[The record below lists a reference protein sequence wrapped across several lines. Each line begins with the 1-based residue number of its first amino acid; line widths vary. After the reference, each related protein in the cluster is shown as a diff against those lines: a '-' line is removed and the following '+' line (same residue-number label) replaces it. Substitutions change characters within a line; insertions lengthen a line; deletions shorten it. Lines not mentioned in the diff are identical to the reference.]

1 MKYKMLA
8 IDVDDTLIDDQ
19 KRISDDTRQALA
31 RALAIGVRV
40 TLATGRMHASAK
52 QIAAQLKLNVPLI
65 SYQGALI
72 KNLEDGAVLYERHV
86 PIDAVQF
93 LFDYAERRHLHIQA
107 YVDDELYVKEDNEK
121 IQAYSRLSDV
131 PYRIEPDIEK
141 LSRLPMPK
149 VIIIDEPDKLDSLM
163 PELIEQ
169 LGEQVH
175 ITKSKPNFLE
185 FMHKEGTKGH
195 AVAYLAKHFNCSLD
209 EVIGIGDSW
218 NDKEMLEVAG
228 LGVAM
233 GNAVQ
238 PLKEIADYITHTNNE
253 DGVCHV
259 VEKFILSDN
268 D

>member
-19 KRISDDTRQALA
+19 KRISANTRQALA
-31 RALAIGVRV
+31 EALSMGVKV

-72 KNLEDGAVLYERHV
+72 KNLEDDTVLYERHV
-86 PIDAVQF
+86 PKEAVQH
-93 LFDYAERRHLHIQA
+93 LFEYAERHRLHIQA

-131 PYRIEPDIEK
+131 PYRIEPDLGK
-141 LSRLPMPK
+141 LSSLPMPK
-149 VIIIDEPDKLDSLM
+149 VIIIDEPDKLDAM
-163 PELIEQ
+163 VPELANQ
-169 LGEQVH
+169 LGDQVH

-195 AVAYLAKHFNCSLD
+195 AVAYLAEHFGCTLS

-233 GNAVQ
+233 GNAVE
-238 PLKEIADYITHTNNE
+238 PLKEIADFITRTNNE

-259 VEKFILSDN
+259 VETFILERN
-268 D
+268 G